1 MISFEE
7 FPVETQYGFRKY
19 LDQLHPVGIRNE
31 QRPLEHGEIEITEQ
45 WKIVL
50 PDNASTFL
58 QRTALDLRDYF
69 SVALEMHLEITTAPS
84 TDAPVIRLISGDPAL
99 DTPRSFIFHA
109 AEKQIR
115 ISGFDDRGCAMG
127 VYYLEDLL
135 SLRENPYLDPVDSLR
150 KEPLFSPRIIHSG
163 YEKTKFTEPYL
174 RKAAHYGFDAIILY
188 TNRENDLDFTDIIDL
203 AEQCGLDTYFYSKF
217 PNPCHPSLP
226 EAKEHYR
233 KSYGDFFRK
242 YPKAKGILF
251 VGESMKFPTQDP
263 QVLEQQ
269 EKCFFRFSSS
279 NFPCDD
285 YPQLLR
291 TVKDVI
297 NEAAP
302 GKDVIFWT
310 YNFGNAPEDARLK
323 LMENLPADIT
333 VQVNFAL
340 HDIVKVGDTWECPLD
355 YSLGLAGPSKL
366 FRSEAEIAAKRGLKL
381 FTMANSA
388 GKTWDFGTIPYI
400 PAPYQWL
407 NRYRA
412 MLQCREQYGLS
423 GLLESHSYGWQ
434 PSVVSELAKWMF
446 WSNAPDPEVI
456 LEKIALR
463 NAGPEGAPHLLQGWK
478 HWSDGMEN
486 YPMPIEDQYGPCR
499 VGPAY
504 PLYFTPDMLSTYYHK
519 VAAYPKINQNIVFHW
534 YRPTETAGKT
544 EGAIWRIPAEIRY
557 LADRIAHWEQGID
570 SCEQALQSCPEQ
582 KRHALA
588 RETAIGCYICNTLK
602 TTRNVKR
609 WWLKNTYLMVETDP
623 VKADAMLDELLEI
636 LREEYCNAEQ
646 TIPLLRCNSALGFE
660 CAMEYPGDEEHI
672 RWKLGLLEQSAKF
685 DIPAYRKIL
694 QRKNMP
700 GGSPV

>member
-7 FPVETQYGFRKY
+7 FPVEKAYGFRSR
-19 LDQLHPVGIRNE
+19 LDQLHTPGIRNT
-31 QRPLEHGEIEITEQ
+31 QCPILPGEIEITEQ
-45 WKIVL
+45 WQIVL
-50 PDNASTFL
+50 PDNASDFL
-58 QRTALDLRDYF
+58 KRTAEDLQDYF
-69 SVALEMHLEITTAPS
+69 AVSLGIPLKIATGTANDSPM
-84 TDAPVIRLISGDPAL
+84 IRLASNDPEL
-99 DTPRSFIFHA
+99 NVPRSFLYHA
-109 AEKQIR
+109 EAGQIR
-115 ISGFDDRGCAMG
+115 ISGCDDRGCAMG

-135 SLRENPYLDPVDSLR
+135 SLRENPYFEPGDPLR

-188 TNRENDLDFTDIIDL
+188 TNRENDFDFTGIIDL
-203 AEQCGLDTYFYSKF
+203 AEKHGLDVYFYSKF
-217 PNPCHPSLP
+217 PNPFHPSLP

-233 KSYGDFFRK
+233 RTYGDFFRK

-251 VGESMKFPTQDP
+251 VGESMSFPTQDTNMEP
-263 QVLEQQ
+263 MREECL
-269 EKCFFRFSSS
+269 FRFSSS
-279 NFPCDD
+279 CYPCND

-297 NEAAP
+297 DEAAP

-310 YNFGNAPEDARLK
+310 YNFGNAPERTRLQ
-323 LMENLPADIT
+323 LVENLPTDIT
-333 VQVNFAL
+333 LNVNFAL

-355 YSLGLAGPSKL
+355 YSLGLAGPSKI
-366 FRSEAEIAAKRGLKL
+366 FKGEADIAARRGLKL

-407 NRYRA
+407 KRYQA
-412 MLQCREQYGLS
+412 MLQCRERYGLS

-446 WSNAPDPEVI
+446 WSNAPAPETI
-456 LEKIALR
+456 LEKIAIR
-463 NAGPEGAPHLLQGWK
+463 NVGSHAAPYLLQGWK

-504 PLYFTPDMLSTYYHK
+504 PLYFTPDMLSTYYNK
-519 VAAYPKINQNIVFHW
+519 TACYPKINQNIVFHW

-557 LADRIAHWEQGID
+557 LADRIAHWEQGIAA
-570 SCEQALQSCPEQ
+570 CEQALENCPVE
-582 KRHALA
+582 KREAFA

-609 WWLKNTYLMVETDP
+609 WWQENTRLMVETDP
-623 VKADAMLDELLEI
+623 VKAEAILDELQLLLED
-636 LREEYCNAEQ
+636 EYRNAEQ
-646 TIPLLRCNSALGFE
+646 TIPLLQCNSALGFE

-672 RWKLGLLEQSAKF
+672 RWKLGLLQQVSDF
-685 DIPAYRKIL
+685 DIPAYRRIL
-694 QRKNMP
+694 RKRMAEEHFP
-700 GGSPV
+700 G